1 MKKKEEVKEM
11 SFEELELYYFLQ
23 KAFNEL
29 LKFVDIIRGRNKKK
43 TNELHGKYYT
53 LPYAE
58 RKVVDGVVNR
68 AKKANHHLDVYAGIR
83 VVEDTL
89 TAE

>member
-1 MKKKEEVKEM
+1 MKTKEKVTELT
-11 SFEELELYYFLQ
+11 FAELELYYFLQ
-23 KAFNEL
+23 KSFNEL
-29 LKFVDIIRGRNKKK
+29 AKFIDTVRGRNKKK
-43 TNELHGKYYT
+43 TNELHGKYYN

-68 AKKANHHLDVYAGIR
+68 AKKAKHHLDVYAGIR

>member
-1 MKKKEEVKEM
+1 MKKKEKVIEM
-11 SFEELELYYFLQ
+11 TFAELELYYFLQ
-23 KAFNEL
+23 KSFNEL
-29 LKFVDIIRGRNKKK
+29 AKFIDTVRGRNKKK
-43 TNELHGKYYT
+43 TNELHGKYYN
-53 LPYAE
+53 LPHAE
-58 RKVVDGVVNR
+58 RKVVDGIVNR

>member
-43 TNELHGKYYT
+43 TNELHGKYYN

-58 RKVVDGVVNR
+58 SIVVDGVVNR